1 MSLESKCGPSS
12 ALELSADAA
21 VTQATARIAAYE
33 RMVRVTA
40 AGLGELP
47 HAPAFHLSDQQLAG
61 LFAPRA
67 LEVLILK
74 PLAQAEPNCSI
85 ESKPTPG

>member
-1 MSLESKCGPSS
+1 MSLESKYGPLS

-21 VTQATARIAAYE
+21 VAQATARIAAYE

-40 AGLGELP
+40 AGLGEPL
-47 HAPAFHLSDQQLAG
+47 HAPAFHLSSQQLAG
-61 LFAPRA
+61 LFVPRA

-74 PLAQAEPNCSI
+74 PLRRADGQN
-85 ESKPTPG
+85 